1 MKKYSRWIVC
11 LMMTY
16 MMFSSTAY
24 ALFGGHVENP
34 DAILKDLK
42 SHPEA
47 YIRYGG
53 MSTGFSFYI
62 EKASV
67 DVQKYAP
74 PEYVIAVRKI
84 IHGDNGMIN
93 EYHRE
98 DIYEDS
104 ILRFAY
110 DYTTRNMFVEK
121 KDENGNIVWQY
132 LDPSKADDYEYYHP
146 KLMTM
151 NITTMVCSKC

>member
-1 MKKYSRWIVC
+1 MLDDDVYDVFVNSLCFVWRPCRKSRCNLKGFKVASRSIHQVWR
-11 LMMTY
+11 Y
-16 MMFSSTAY
+16 EHRF
-24 ALFGGHVENP
+24 F
-34 DAILKDLK
+34 ILYRK
-42 SHPEA
+42 S
-47 YIRYGG
+47 
-53 MSTGFSFYI
+53 
-62 EKASV
+62 SV

-132 LDPSKADDYEYYHP
+132 LDPSKADDYEYYHNG
-146 KLMTM
+146 LQQML
-151 NITTMVCSKC
+151 SAG

>member
-1 MKKYSRWIVC
+1 MPDDGLYDVFVNSLCFVWRPCK
-11 LMMTY
+11 
-16 MMFSSTAY
+16 
-24 ALFGGHVENP
+24 NP

-84 IHGDNGMIN
+84 VHGDNGMIN

-121 KDENGNIVWQY
+121 KMRMAI
-132 LDPSKADDYEYYHP
+132 
-146 KLMTM
+146 
-151 NITTMVCSKC
+151 